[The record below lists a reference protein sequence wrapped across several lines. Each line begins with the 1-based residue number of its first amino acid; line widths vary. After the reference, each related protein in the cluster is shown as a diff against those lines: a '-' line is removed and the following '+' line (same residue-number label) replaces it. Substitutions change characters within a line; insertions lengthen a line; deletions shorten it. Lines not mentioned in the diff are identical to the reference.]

1 MESLRCWRC
10 KEVQYSNFA
19 LKENIELPS
28 LVKITDVPIDNLIF
42 CNVIPRK
49 QQTVKEKIGEN
60 SNNEEA
66 SDTDED
72 TLFTCPEDGCV
83 RTFQRFSSLQKH
95 QDVGRHSY
103 VLERETFLGKAMKRY
118 ARNLEE
124 GTTFIESQVEEVAEE
139 SMTVPSA
146 NMGWA
151 LKHTSTSR
159 HRLNEKRKKYLVNLF
174 LLGEQTG
181 RSFKIDEK
189 STQFRWLSS
198 FCFR

>member
-1 MESLRCWRC
+1 
-10 KEVQYSNFA
+10 
-19 LKENIELPS
+19 
-28 LVKITDVPIDNLIF
+28 
-42 CNVIPRK
+42 
-49 QQTVKEKIGEN
+49 
-60 SNNEEA
+60 
-66 SDTDED
+66 
-72 TLFTCPEDGCV
+72 
-83 RTFQRFSSLQKH
+83 
-95 QDVGRHSY
+95 
-103 VLERETFLGKAMKRY
+103 MKRY

-124 GTTFIESQVEEVAEE
+124 GTTFIESQVKEVAEE
-139 SMTVPSA
+139 SMTVPLA